1 MTDYISRAQAQ
12 KLLGCDKDTMVRLLR
27 SGEIETSRK
36 DNGGWLVSYDSLEE
50 YMSKHAKSEIEINDL
65 KNTIVALRREN
76 EALKK
81 ILAENGIMT
90 ETLNTE
96 PANDSGDLSIADL
109 GLPPRAMNA
118 LRSNGIWSIHA
129 LVNMSIKD
137 LRKYNNIGRK
147 TALIIEAKLQENGL
161 HLRKC

>member
-1 MTDYISRAQAQ
+1 MTDYISRAKAQ

-27 SGEIETSRK
+27 SGEIESSRK
-36 DNGGWLVSYDSLEE
+36 ENGGWLVSYDSLEE
-50 YMSKHAKSEIEINDL
+50 YMSKQSNSDTEIDEL

-76 EALKK
+76 ESLKE
-81 ILAENGIMT
+81 LLEENGIST
-90 ETLNTE
+90 EALNNK
-96 PANDSGDLSIADL
+96 PDIVSGDLSIADL

-118 LRSNGIWSIHA
+118 LSSNGIWSIHA
-129 LVNMSIKD
+129 LLKMSMKD

-161 HLRKC
+161 HLRKY